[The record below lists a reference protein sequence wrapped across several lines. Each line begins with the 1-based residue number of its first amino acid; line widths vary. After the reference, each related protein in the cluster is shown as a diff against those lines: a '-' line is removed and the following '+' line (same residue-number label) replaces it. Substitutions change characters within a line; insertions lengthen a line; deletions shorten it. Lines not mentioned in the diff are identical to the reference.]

1 MKSLSKSLL
10 LFVVFVLMLVIAS
23 CSKDDGPEMKQE
35 VVVEQPEPE
44 PEEEPEEV
52 EEPVEEVTA
61 EESNLFLDNVIIKG
75 GTKVEGAL
83 PVSTA
88 TISFDIETSGGS
100 AFVDEGFNAILTS
113 SEDFIGAYIQF
124 KVNDALVSESYYDVD
139 LASNSPFAKTDKLKS
154 FDYSR
159 NFGAKSR
166 IGSAKYSYYNLNVV
180 FTPDIVAGG
189 EFCYLIAVYD
199 ANGNIS
205 EPQEVCIEVKGWGG
219 YDNLIGEWHYS
230 KNEVYF
236 PNGDITTQLV
246 GEEKCFVF
254 QFNCQDGTPLE
265 FEECTTIEEEIFDFK
280 ADGTYTHTY
289 KSVRTRLDY
298 DSSEASCE
306 AIGIDGFFNL
316 AITGNW
322 SFDEISREIILVE
335 YNQRFEDQEGIDDF
349 IHPVGEGDIYPFGPA
364 TIHKDNFTIGSG
376 TENLGEDLNADG
388 QVDNNDTGYLSFYV
402 KQ

>member
-1 MKSLSKSLL
+1 MKNLSKSLL

-23 CSKDDGPEMKQE
+23 CSKDDGPETKQE
-35 VVVEQPEPE
+35 AVVEQPEPE

-61 EESNLFLDNVIIKG
+61 EESNLFLDNVTIKG

-88 TISFDIETSGGS
+88 AISFDIETYGGS
-100 AFVDEGFNAILTS
+100 AFVDEGFNAELTS

-124 KVNDALVSESYYDVD
+124 KVNDALVSDNYYDVD

-154 FDYSR
+154 FGYSR

-166 IGSAKYSYYNLNVV
+166 IGSVKYSYYNLNVV

-205 EPQEVCIEVKGWGG
+205 EPQEVCLEVKGWGG
-219 YDNLIGEWHYS
+219 YDDLIGEWHYS

-246 GEEKCFVF
+246 GEEGCFMYSFVCENGNSF
-254 QFNCQDGTPLE
+254 DYET
-265 FEECTTIEEEIFDFK
+265 CTTKEEEIFDFK

-289 KSVRTRLDY
+289 KSVRTRFDFEA
-298 DSSEASCE
+298 SEASCE
-306 AIGIDGFFNL
+306 AVIIDDFLNYT
-316 AITGNW
+316 ITGNW
-322 SFDEISREIILVE
+322 SFNETDRDIILVE
-335 YNQRFEDQEGIDDF
+335 YNQLFEDQEGTYEYIN
-349 IHPVGEGDIYPFGPA
+349 PVGEGDIFPFGPA
-364 TIHKDNFTIGSG
+364 TIHSDNFTVGFG